1 MQPIAGDYEMAPIG
15 FEERQRVA
23 ERHGDPYLLYRDQ
36 DGQLLLLSL
45 PGSWEQ
51 VNIGRSAASNRE

>member
-23 ERHGDPYLLYRDQ
+23 EEKKKALALIQETFSEPSHSDQ
-36 DGQLLLLSL
+36 
-45 PGSWEQ
+45 
-51 VNIGRSAASNRE
+51 AH